1 MKKIFMVFP
10 VLIIVLSALFKFSKA
25 YYKYWRELRCF
36 KKMIKKN
43 FIEYHIWVRGHPE
56 LRLDLDNFQSL
67 CVPCHEALHK
77 GERWGR

>member
-25 YYKYWRELRCF
+25 YYKYWRELKCF

-43 FIEYHIWVRGHPE
+43 FIEYHM
-56 LRLDLDNFQSL
+56 
-67 CVPCHEALHK
+67 ALLIRK
-77 GERWGR
+77 GKGGDDESAGSY